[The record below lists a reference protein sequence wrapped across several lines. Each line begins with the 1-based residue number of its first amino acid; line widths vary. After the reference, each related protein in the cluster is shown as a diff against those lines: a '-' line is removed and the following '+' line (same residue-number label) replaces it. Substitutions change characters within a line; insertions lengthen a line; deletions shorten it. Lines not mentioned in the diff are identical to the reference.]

1 MHLHRDAC
9 IVTPAA
15 PRTKALGWLML
26 LPVLALCVVVVAA
39 PLANLLVQSLS
50 SADGH
55 AGFTLGNYTRFFTDP
70 FFLSVLGR
78 TFRIAA
84 LVVVLC
90 LIIGWPV
97 AYFLARSSGRARV
110 FLTLIVLAPLLIS
123 VVVRTFGWVV
133 VLGRNGVVNNLLVAL
148 GVLDEPARLLYNEGA
163 VLLGM
168 VHMLMPLMVLPIA
181 AALDNVDPAL
191 ARAAQNLGAGF
202 WQVLFRVWLPL
213 SLPGIVAG
221 TIITFSLAASA
232 FVTPVILGGARMKF
246 MSSLIY
252 QYNVTLLDWPFGSA
266 LSIILLTL
274 TLALV
279 TAYTRAVERGPAR
292 AVFER

>member
-1 MHLHRDAC
+1 MIAGSPR
-9 IVTPAA
+9 
-15 PRTKALGWLML
+15 PRTLGWLML
-26 LPVLALCVVVVAA
+26 LPVLALCILVVGA

-55 AGFTLGNYTRFFTDP
+55 AGFTVANYSRFFSDS
-70 FFLSVLGR
+70 FFLQVLGR

-90 LIIGWPV
+90 LVIGWPV
-97 AYFLARSSGRARV
+97 AYYLSQSRGRVRV
-110 FLTLIVLAPLLIS
+110 YLTLAILAPLMIS
-123 VVVRTFGWVV
+123 VVVRTFAWVV
-133 VLGRNGVVNNLLVAL
+133 ILGRNGFINNLLVTL
-148 GVLDEPARLLYNEGA
+148 GVVDEPVRLLFTEWA
-163 VLLGM
+163 VLIGM
-168 VHMLMPLMVLPIA
+168 VHMLMPLMILPIA

-191 ARAAQNLGAGF
+191 ARAARNLGAGF
-202 WQVLFRVWLPL
+202 WQVLWRVWLPL

-221 TIITFSLAASA
+221 TVIVFSLAGSA
-232 FVTPVILGGARMKF
+232 FVTPVVLGGARMKL

-252 QYNVTLLDWPFGSA
+252 QYNVTLLDFPFGST
-266 LSIILLTL
+266 LSIILLVATL
-274 TLALV
+274 GLV

>member
-1 MHLHRDAC
+1 VSDF
-9 IVTPAA
+9 AA
-15 PRTKALGWLML
+15 RPPRALGWLML
-26 LPVLALCVVVVAA
+26 VPVVALCAFVVAA
-39 PLANLLVQSLS
+39 PIVNLLVQSVAG
-50 SADGH
+50 ADGH
-55 AGFTLGNYTRFFTDP
+55 AGFTLSNYTRFFTDG

-78 TFRIAA
+78 TFRTAA

-90 LIIGWPV
+90 LLIGWPV
-97 AYFLARSSGRARV
+97 AFYLARCTGRARIY
-110 FLTLIVLAPLLIS
+110 LTLIVLAPLLIS

-133 VLGRNGVVNNLLVAL
+133 ILGRNGVANNALIAL
-148 GVLDEPARLLYNEGA
+148 GVLDEPARLLYTEGA
-163 VLLGM
+163 VLIGM
-168 VHMLMPLMVLPIA
+168 VHMLMPLTVLPIA

-202 WQVLFRVWLPL
+202 WQVLWRVWIPL
-213 SLPGIVAG
+213 SLPGVVAG
-221 TIITFSLAASA
+221 TVITFSLAASA

-274 TLALV
+274 TLGLV
-279 TAYTRAVERGPAR
+279 TAYSRAIERGPAR